1 MHAARPVTTGAHRAA
16 FREFL
21 ATSEPTRDHASMGRS
36 ILITLLAVVGCASDP
51 GPPPPE
57 LGTELTGAAPPAPRP
72 RPPTFATG
80 ESVAPA
86 KSQARLEQQVRPDD
100 TIYRDELVRATNN
113 GSAAYLLRSLQ
124 LEVYRPNGRFI
135 GWRVG
140 STWPDDPSLCG
151 QRCDLQEGDI
161 ILTVN
166 GRPVER
172 PEQLSTLIEG
182 LATMERLE
190 IQMIRDGTLRK
201 RSFAVADRL
210 E

>member
-1 MHAARPVTTGAHRAA
+1 
-16 FREFL
+16 
-21 ATSEPTRDHASMGRS
+21 MGRS
-36 ILITLLAVVGCASDP
+36 ILIMLLAVVGCATDP

-57 LGTELTGAAPPAPRP
+57 LGDEITGAPPPAPRP
-72 RPPTFATG
+72 RAPTFSGGTSDPSPG
-80 ESVAPA
+80 SE
-86 KSQARLEQQVRPDD
+86 ARIQEQVRPDD
-100 TIYRDELVRATNN
+100 TIFRDELVRATNN
-113 GSAAYLLRSLQ
+113 GSAAYLLRALQ

-135 GWRVG
+135 GWRIG
-140 STWPDDPSLCG
+140 STWPEDPSLCT

-172 PEQLSTLIEG
+172 PEQLSALLEN

-201 RSFAVADRL
+201 RSFTVAERVK
-210 E
+210 

>member
-1 MHAARPVTTGAHRAA
+1 
-16 FREFL
+16 
-21 ATSEPTRDHASMGRS
+21 MGRS
-36 ILITLLAVVGCASDP
+36 IVIMLLAVVGCATDP
-51 GPPPPE
+51 GPPPTE
-57 LGTELTGAAPPAPRP
+57 LGNELTGAPPPAPRP
-72 RPPTFATG
+72 RPPTFSG
-80 ESVAPA
+80 GVSSP
-86 KSQARLEQQVRPDD
+86 SQGTEAGLNEQDRPDD
-100 TIYRDELVRATNN
+100 TIFRDELVRATNN
-113 GSAAYLLRSLQ
+113 GSAAYLLRALQ

-140 STWPDDPSLCG
+140 STWPDDPSLCTR
-151 QRCDLQEGDI
+151 RCDLQEGDI

-172 PEQLSTLIEG
+172 PEQLSALMEN

-201 RSFAVADRL
+201 RSFAVAERM